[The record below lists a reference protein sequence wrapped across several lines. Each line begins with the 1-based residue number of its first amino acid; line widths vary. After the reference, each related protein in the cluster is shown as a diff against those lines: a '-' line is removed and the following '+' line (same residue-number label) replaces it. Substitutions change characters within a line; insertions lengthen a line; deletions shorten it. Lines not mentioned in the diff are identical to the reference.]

1 MFSPVEWM
9 IALRYMRARRAEGF
23 ISVIAGFSLMG
34 IALGVATLIIVLSVM
49 NGFRMELLDRILG
62 LNGHIAIISSTG
74 TLSDYDPLAERV
86 RLVDGV
92 LSVTPLVEGQVLA
105 TNGARASGAMVRGLT
120 PEALAA
126 RSSLA
131 GNIQVGSLSDFVGD
145 DAVVM
150 GSRLARTLGIRIGDK
165 VTLVSPRGTVTAFGT
180 VPRMQSYRVVATF
193 EIGMF
198 ELDSSFIFIPLKATK
213 Q

>member
-105 TNGARASGAMVRGLT
+105 TNGARASGASSQTVR
-120 PEALAA
+120 A
-126 RSSLA
+126 RSSSSPSP
-131 GNIQVGSLSDFVGD
+131 VGLRARSWPNEERSL
-145 DAVVM
+145 
-150 GSRLARTLGIRIGDK
+150 
-165 VTLVSPRGTVTAFGT
+165 P
-180 VPRMQSYRVVATF
+180 
-193 EIGMF
+193 
-198 ELDSSFIFIPLKATK
+198 
-213 Q
+213 